1 MNVDWIFDIMEL
13 FLIFF
18 LMWKHFA
25 EEPNEIQ
32 KKHRVG
38 LKISEEHYDLAFGL
52 QWVIKAILEKSA

>member
-1 MNVDWIFDIMEL
+1 
-13 FLIFF
+13 
-18 LMWKHFA
+18 MWKHFA